1 MNMNTPFHILILIYS
16 CFMLLGLFL
25 QYQLGKKIVS
35 SRRKIGWLKFLFFN
49 LIIFGLLISFEL
61 IPNSIPI
68 VYSLIVLGGLTELVC
83 ITQKNTPLFRGTIL
97 FICLGLFCL
106 FINSAIQL
114 ESLTILEMLL
124 LVAIFDGYSQLGG
137 KWIGKTKLAPSISP
151 NKTWEGFSIGL
162 LAVYLAGLVIY
173 LTADQTIISF
183 LFFLPFLSL
192 SGDLFASAIKR
203 KAKVKDFSQSIPYQG
218 GFLDRFDSYIF
229 TVSIISLILIF

>member
-1 MNMNTPFHILILIYS
+1 MNTAFNILILIYS

-25 QYQLGKKIVS
+25 QYHLGKKVES
-35 SRRKIGWLKFLFFN
+35 SRREIGWMKFLFFN
-49 LIIFGLLISFEL
+49 LIILGLLISFET

-83 ITQKNTPLFRGTIL
+83 ITQKNTFPVRITIL
-97 FICLGLFCL
+97 TICLGIFCL

-114 ESLTILEMLL
+114 ESLTILEILL

-137 KWIGKTKLAPSISP
+137 KWTGKTKLAPSISP

-162 LAVYLAGLVIY
+162 CAVYLAGLVIY
-173 LTADQTIISF
+173 LITDETVITF
-183 LFFLPFLSL
+183 FFFLPFLAL
-192 SGDLFASAIKR
+192 FGDLFASAIKR
-203 KAKVKDFSQSIPYQG
+203 KAKVKDFSQLIPYQG

-229 TVSIISLILIF
+229 TVSITSLIFIL